1 MHKQNTLF
9 IFTAKIS
16 PMASSFEKFQKRRLI
31 SSYFSVV
38 LCIFIVLTL
47 LGALGLFVINTEKIS
62 SYVKENIPM
71 TVYFKREA
79 TDSTMQAF
87 GSQLKNSR
95 YIKDALFVSKEEAA
109 KNNPDIVGD
118 YETLLDNNPL
128 LDSYDIHLKGG
139 YVQAD
144 SIKEIEIEL
153 RANPI
158 VGDVSYDSMLVEMA
172 NDNIKRITFWILVL
186 SGILAV
192 IAMLLINSSLR
203 LSIYSHRFT
212 IKTMQMVGATKSFI
226 RRPFVWRGIKLG
238 LIGSALA
245 IAALTWMVYWL
256 DGALPVLNIWEDWIP
271 TAIVLSGVLIFGIII
286 TTISTFFATQRFLN
300 LRTDD
305 LY

>member
-1 MHKQNTLF
+1 MS
-9 IFTAKIS
+9 I
-16 PMASSFEKFQKRRLI
+16 SFEKFQKRRLI

-62 SYVKENIPM
+62 SHVKENIPM

-79 TDSTMQAF
+79 TDSVKQAF
-87 GSQLKNSR
+87 GVMLTNSKF
-95 YIKDALFVSKEEAA
+95 IKDSKYVSKEDAA

-128 LDSYDIHLKGG
+128 LDSYDVRLKGD
-139 YVQAD
+139 YVQPKK
-144 SIKEIEIEL
+144 IKDIEVEL
-153 RANPI
+153 RSNPY
-158 VGDVSYDSMLVEMA
+158 VGDVSYDNTLVEIA
-172 NDNIKRITFWILVL
+172 NENIKKISFWILIISGVL
-186 SGILAV
+186 AF
-192 IAMLLINSSLR
+192 IAMLLINSALR

-226 RRPFVWRGIKLG
+226 RRPFIWRGIKLG
-238 LIGSALA
+238 IIGSMLA
-245 IAALTWMVYWL
+245 IAALIWLVYYL
-256 DGALPVLNIWEDWIP
+256 DSAFPVLNIWEDWMP
-271 TAIVLSGVLIFGIII
+271 TAIVLSGVLAFGIII
-286 TTISTFFATQRFLN
+286 SAISTFFATQRFLN

>member
-1 MHKQNTLF
+1 
-9 IFTAKIS
+9 
-16 PMASSFEKFQKRRLI
+16 MATSFEKFQKRRLI

-62 SYVKENIPM
+62 SHVKENIPM

-79 TDSTMQAF
+79 TDSVKEAF
-87 GSQLKNSR
+87 GVQLMNSK
-95 YIKDALFVSKEEAA
+95 YIKDHKYVSKEDAA

-139 YVQAD
+139 YVQPD
-144 SIKEIEIEL
+144 SIKEIEVEL
-153 RANPI
+153 RSNPY
-158 VGDVSYDSMLVEMA
+158 VGDVSYDNMLVEMA
-172 NDNIKRITFWILVL
+172 NENIKNISFWILIISGVL
-186 SGILAV
+186 VFVS
-192 IAMLLINSSLR
+192 MLLINSSLR
-203 LSIYSHRFT
+203 LSIYNHRFT

-238 LIGSALA
+238 VIGSLLA
-245 IAALTWMVYWL
+245 IAALIWLVYYL
-256 DGALPVLNIWEDWIP
+256 DGAFPVLNIWEDWIP
-271 TAIVLSGVLIFGIII
+271 TAIVLSGVLVFGIVISM
-286 TTISTFFATQRFLN
+286 ISTFFATQRFLN

>member
-1 MHKQNTLF
+1 
-9 IFTAKIS
+9 
-16 PMASSFEKFQKRRLI
+16 MASSFEKFQKRRVI

-62 SYVKENIPM
+62 GHVKENIPM
-71 TVYFKREA
+71 TVFFKRD
-79 TDSTMQAF
+79 TPDSLKQAF
-87 GSQLKNSR
+87 GVQLMNSS
-95 YIKDALFVSKEEAA
+95 YIKDYKYVSKEDAA

-118 YETLLDNNPL
+118 YDSLELDEHPL
-128 LDSYDIHLKGG
+128 LDSYDIHLKGA

-153 RANPI
+153 RANPN
-158 VGDVSYDSMLVEMA
+158 VGDISYDNVLVDLA
-172 NDNIKRITFWILVL
+172 NENIKNISYWILIISGVL
-186 SGILAV
+186 AFV
-192 IAMLLINSSLR
+192 AMLLINSALR

-226 RRPFVWRGIKLG
+226 RKPFVWKGIRLG
-238 LIGSALA
+238 FIGALLA
-245 IAALTWMVYWL
+245 IGALLYLVYWC
-256 DGALPVLNIWEDWIP
+256 DGAFPELKIWEDWEP
-271 TAIVLSGVLIFGIII
+271 TVIVLSGVLAFGIII
-286 TTISTFFATQRFLN
+286 AAISTFFATQRFLN